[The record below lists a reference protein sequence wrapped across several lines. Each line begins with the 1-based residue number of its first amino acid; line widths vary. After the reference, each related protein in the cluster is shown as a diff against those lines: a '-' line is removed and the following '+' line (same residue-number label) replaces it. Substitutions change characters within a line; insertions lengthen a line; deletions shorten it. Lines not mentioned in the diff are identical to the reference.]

1 MGIGGRPNTNLLTSK
16 GAETIRN
23 GAVKVNE
30 RMETSLPDIYAA
42 GDCASIKNI
51 QTGEHDY
58 FPMGTHANK
67 GGRAAGAN
75 AAGGNESFRGAY
87 RTAIVKVFDYTLA
100 RTGLNPR
107 ALKMMNREFD
117 STFILA
123 NSTPSF
129 YPDPKDLMLEVY
141 YDKTT
146 RELLGAEALGEVGV
160 DKRIDV
166 LSTEILGKLTIDD
179 LTDLDLAYAPPFS
192 PAKDPVIVA
201 GFVSG
206 DKAKTKFNEISPD
219 TLQHII
225 ETEKPENYQLIDV
238 RTPLEL
244 EKLGA
249 IANSINIELD
259 SLRSNLDQLDK
270 KKHTILY
277 CAKGLRGYVATMILH
292 NHGFSNI
299 SNLGGGFL
307 AWKKYGMDVKSV
319 LEEKSRT

>member
-1 MGIGGRPNTNLLTSK
+1 
-16 GAETIRN
+16 
-23 GAVKVNE
+23 
-30 RMETSLPDIYAA
+30 
-42 GDCASIKNI
+42 
-51 QTGEHDY
+51 
-58 FPMGTHANK
+58 
-67 GGRAAGAN
+67 
-75 AAGGNESFRGAY
+75 
-87 RTAIVKVFDYTLA
+87 
-100 RTGLNPR
+100 
-107 ALKMMNREFD
+107 MMNREFD
-117 STFILA
+117 STFIVA

-146 RELLGAEALGEVGV
+146 RELLGAEAFGEVGV

-166 LSTEILGKLTIDD
+166 LSTAILGKLTIDD

-206 DKAKTKFNEISPD
+206 DKAKTQFNEISPD

-244 EKLGA
+244 EKLGT